1 MDFNKDYILE
11 NEFALLRPLKEA
23 DYELLL
29 EYAINEPEIWT
40 FNSRGPSNP
49 DNLKRYIETALSG
62 RKNGTE
68 YPFIV
73 YDKVNQKFAGST
85 RFYSMHLLNKTLELG
100 FTWYGKQFQGTKLNK
115 HCKYLL
121 LEFAFENLHMERV
134 GFRANSLNQ
143 KSINAMKSI
152 GCKEEGIMRNYS
164 EDAEGNRIDAIILSI
179 IKQEWFS
186 EAKENLRNKILK

>member
-11 NEFALLRPLKEA
+11 NEFALLRPLTEA

-29 EYAINEPEIWT
+29 EYAINEPEIWA

-49 DNLKRYIETALSG
+49 DNLKKYIETALAG

-73 YDKVNQKFAGST
+73 HDKVNQKFAGST
-85 RFYSMHLLNKTLELG
+85 RFYSIHPLNKTLELG

-115 HCKYLL
+115 NCKYLL
-121 LEFAFENLHMERV
+121 LEFAFETLNMERV